1 MKKLKKEK
9 KNWLSIRA
17 LQQMRILK
25 GDRGRR

>member
-1 MKKLKKEK
+1 MKKLQKE